1 MLIEIFLM
9 TNNSKIRMTNKNRS
23 LYKGLI
29 MQLRNL
35 AVLPIVMSLVFLSAC
50 EVSNYEK
57 HSEIQQSTSKR
68 KSKMQPQSPM
78 LKEIFA
84 SEKYIE
90 PGQSKDVSHIVAKYL
105 PIGSSKEK
113 VINKLNEMNQTYK
126 EEGNIIHAGYRKKT
140 PPMVPQA
147 GVRITLKFNNFGH
160 LENIDSEFSYAQ

>member
-1 MLIEIFLM
+1 MANEKIEVGYRHIGTF
-9 TNNSKIRMTNKNRS
+9 
-23 LYKGLI
+23 
-29 MQLRNL
+29 
-35 AVLPIVMSLVFLSAC
+35 AVLPITLSLIFLSAC
-50 EVSNYEK
+50 EASNYEK
-57 HSEIQQSTSKR
+57 HSEVQPSTLKG
-68 KSKMQPQSPM
+68 KGNMPTPSPM
-78 LKEIFA
+78 LNEIFA

-113 VINKLNEMNQTYK
+113 VINKLNEMNQIYK

-147 GVRITLKFNNFGH
+147 GVRITLKFNKFGH

>member
-1 MLIEIFLM
+1 M

-50 EVSNYEK
+50 EVSNHEK
-57 HSEIQQSTSKR
+57 HSEIQQSTLTE
-68 KSKMQPQSPM
+68 KSNMPTQSPM
-78 LKEIFA
+78 LNEIFA

>member
-1 MLIEIFLM
+1 M
-9 TNNSKIRMTNKNRS
+9 
-23 LYKGLI
+23 LYKKL
-29 MQLRNL
+29 LL
-35 AVLPIVMSLVFLSAC
+35 ASTFMLFVFSAGC
-50 EVSNYEK
+50 EADSHEK
-57 HSEIQQSTSKR
+57 HSEIQQSTLKGKG
-68 KSKMQPQSPM
+68 KSNMPTQSPM
-78 LKEIFA
+78 LNEIFA

>member
-1 MLIEIFLM
+1 M
-9 TNNSKIRMTNKNRS
+9 
-23 LYKGLI
+23 LYKKL
-29 MQLRNL
+29 LL
-35 AVLPIVMSLVFLSAC
+35 VSTVMLFVFSAGC
-50 EVSNYEK
+50 EADSHEK
-57 HSEIQQSTSKR
+57 HSEIQQSTLKG
-68 KSKMQPQSPM
+68 KSNMPTQSPM
-78 LKEIFA
+78 LNEIFA

-113 VINKLNEMNQTYK
+113 VINKLNEMNQIYK

>member
-1 MLIEIFLM
+1 MKFI
-9 TNNSKIRMTNKNRS
+9 
-23 LYKGLI
+23 
-29 MQLRNL
+29 NL
-35 AVLPIVMSLVFLSAC
+35 TTLSLVLSLIYLSAC
-50 EVSNYEK
+50 EASNHEK
-57 HSEIQQSTSKR
+57 NSKTQLSTLKG
-68 KSKMQPQSPM
+68 KNNMQPPSPM
-78 LKEIFA
+78 LNEIFA
-84 SEKYIE
+84 SEKYIH

-113 VINKLNEMNQTYK
+113 VINKLNEMNQIYK

>member
-1 MLIEIFLM
+1 MP
-9 TNNSKIRMTNKNRS
+9 T
-23 LYKGLI
+23 
-29 MQLRNL
+29 
-35 AVLPIVMSLVFLSAC
+35 
-50 EVSNYEK
+50 
-57 HSEIQQSTSKR
+57 
-68 KSKMQPQSPM
+68 QSPM
-78 LKEIFA
+78 LNEIFA

-113 VINKLNEMNQTYK
+113 VINKLNEMNQIYK

-147 GVRITLKFNNFGH
+147 GVRITLKFNKFGH

>member
-1 MLIEIFLM
+1 MLF
-9 TNNSKIRMTNKNRS
+9 
-23 LYKGLI
+23 
-29 MQLRNL
+29 
-35 AVLPIVMSLVFLSAC
+35 VFSTGC
-50 EVSNYEK
+50 EADSHEK
-57 HSEIQQSTSKR
+57 HSEIQQSTLKG
-68 KSKMQPQSPM
+68 KSNMPTQSPM
-78 LKEIFA
+78 LNEIFA

>member
-1 MLIEIFLM
+1 
-9 TNNSKIRMTNKNRS
+9 
-23 LYKGLI
+23 

>member
-1 MLIEIFLM
+1 MANEKIEVGYRHIGTF
-9 TNNSKIRMTNKNRS
+9 
-23 LYKGLI
+23 
-29 MQLRNL
+29 
-35 AVLPIVMSLVFLSAC
+35 AVLPITLSLIFLSAC
-50 EVSNYEK
+50 EASNYEK
-57 HSEIQQSTSKR
+57 HSEVQQSTLKG
-68 KSKMQPQSPM
+68 KGNMPTPSPM
-78 LKEIFA
+78 LNEIFA

-113 VINKLNEMNQTYK
+113 VINKLNEMNQIYK